1 MNTKPNFSRR
11 GEIYWVDFNYKAQRG
26 KEIKKTRPS
35 LVISNDTQNE
45 FDDQIMVA
53 PLSSEEIEISRSF
66 EVLILNTS
74 ENGLEKTSKILL
86 NRVQTI
92 DKKVRLK
99 GLMGTAN
106 VEIMEKVNKGL
117 KLVLDLG

>member
-1 MNTKPNFSRR
+1 MNTKSNFPQR
-11 GEIYWVDFNYKAQRG
+11 GEIYWVDFNYKTQKGR
-26 KEIKKTRPS
+26 EIKKTRPS

-53 PLSSEEIEISRSF
+53 PLSSEEIEINRSF

-74 ENGLEKTSKILL
+74 ENGLEKVSKILL

-92 DKKVRLK
+92 DKIVRLK
-99 GLMGTAN
+99 GLMGKVSA
-106 VEIMEKVNKGL
+106 EIMEKVNKGL